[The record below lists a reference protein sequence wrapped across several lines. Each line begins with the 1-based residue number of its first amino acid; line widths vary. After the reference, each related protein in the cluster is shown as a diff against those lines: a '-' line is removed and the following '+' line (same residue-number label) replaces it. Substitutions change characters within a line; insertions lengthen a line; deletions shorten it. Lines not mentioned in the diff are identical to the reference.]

1 MAEPHETMPDAATMA
16 ALLAQ
21 ADIGLIWTDA
31 QGQIRY
37 PNARFRRWTRASSL
51 FDCCE
56 ALTPEGLAHLLACS
70 PSATNASAPA
80 PVSESA
86 STSTSASASAPG
98 FSSAQPPLT
107 QPATSCCGADDAAT
121 SASPTSASSPASPW
135 PTITPCPAQRLRL
148 RRDNGEWLQL
158 EVHVARPPGSALS
171 ALMMCRTD
179 TRDERAAIDRVQ
191 REVLEA
197 VARGRSL
204 PEVMDLLCRCVEALS
219 PELHCS
225 VLAVDDTG
233 RVHPLAAP
241 SLPAEYSAALDGV
254 FIGPNAGSCGT
265 AAWRREPVEVTDIA
279 TDPLW
284 APYRTLA
291 LAHGLRACWSTPILL
306 TDDRVV
312 ATFALYYREPRS
324 APPFHRRMVE
334 ACIQLCQIAFM
345 HQAHRREI
353 ERLAY
358 ADGVTGLPNRTLLS
372 DRAEQMLLLAARA
385 RGPAAL
391 LLLDMDRF
399 KTVNDS
405 LGHAAGDEVLR
416 QVAQRLLGALRESDT
431 LARLGGDEF
440 VVLLPGCTAEDGLQ
454 VADKLRE
461 ALQAPLTLENGRL
474 QLPMTASIGVCAY
487 PLDGGDL
494 DQLLKNADIA
504 MYEAKRAGR
513 DCARYFLD
521 AMNQALD
528 QRLEIETA
536 LRHALT
542 QNTLQLHYQPKLS
555 LTDGRLV
562 GVEALLRWKDERH
575 GWIPPDR
582 FIPVAEESGL
592 IGALDAW
599 VMEQAC
605 AQLAR
610 WRADGVEVPS
620 LSVNVSPLRF
630 HQDDV
635 AAHASALLV
644 RHGLRPRDLT
654 LEVTERVMLDDNSR
668 PREQLQKLNAMGVGV
683 SVDDF
688 GTGYS
693 SLSYLKRLP
702 VTEIKLDKSFVRDLE
717 LDPDDRALASA
728 VIGIGRS
735 LGMKVVA
742 EGVETDGQRELLRQM
757 GCDEAQGY
765 FFARPQAASDL
776 VNWINARRAQ
786 PAG

>member
-1 MAEPHETMPDAATMA
+1 M
-16 ALLAQ
+16 
-21 ADIGLIWTDA
+21 
-31 QGQIRY
+31 
-37 PNARFRRWTRASSL
+37 
-51 FDCCE
+51 
-56 ALTPEGLAHLLACS
+56 
-70 PSATNASAPA
+70 
-80 PVSESA
+80 
-86 STSTSASASAPG
+86 
-98 FSSAQPPLT
+98 
-107 QPATSCCGADDAAT
+107 
-121 SASPTSASSPASPW
+121 
-135 PTITPCPAQRLRL
+135 
-148 RRDNGEWLQL
+148 LQL
-158 EVHVARPPGSALS
+158 DVHVTHPPGSALS

-179 TRDERAAIDRVQ
+179 VREERAAIDRLQ

-197 VARGRSL
+197 VAVGRSL
-204 PEVMDLLCRCVEALS
+204 REVMDLLCRCVEALA
-219 PELHCS
+219 PEVSCS
-225 VLAVDDTG
+225 VLTIDEAG
-233 RVHPLAAP
+233 LIHPLAAP
-241 SLPAEYSAALDGV
+241 SLPASYSAALEGV
-254 FIGPNAGSCGT
+254 QIGPSAGSCGT
-265 AAWRREPVEVTDIA
+265 AAWRHESVEVTDIA

-284 APYRTLA
+284 APYRSLA
-291 LAHGLRACWSTPILL
+291 LAHDLRACWSTPIVLAH
-306 TDDRVV
+306 DRVV
-312 ATFALYYREPRS
+312 ATFALYYREPR
-324 APPFHRRMVE
+324 AAAPFHRRMVD
-334 ACIQLCQIAFM
+334 ACTQLCQIAFM
-345 HQAHRREI
+345 HQAHQREI

-358 ADGVTGLPNRTLLS
+358 VDGVTGLPNRTLLT
-372 DRAEQMLLLAARA
+372 DRAGQMLLLAARA
-385 RGPAAL
+385 REPAAL

-416 QVAQRLLGALRESDT
+416 QIAQRLLGTLRDSDT

-474 QLPMTASIGVCAY
+474 RLPMTASIGVCAY

-513 DCARYFLD
+513 DCARYFLNT
-521 AMNQALD
+521 MNQALD

-536 LRHALT
+536 LRHALAC
-542 QNTLQLHYQPKLS
+542 NALQLHYQPKLS
-555 LTDGRLV
+555 LPENQLV
-562 GVEALLRWKDERH
+562 GVEALLRWKDEQR

-610 WRADGVEVPS
+610 WRAEGVDVPS
-620 LSVNVSPLRF
+620 MSVNVSPLRF

-635 AAHASALLV
+635 AAHASSLLV
-644 RHGLRPRDLT
+644 RHGLSAGDLT
-654 LEVTERVMLDDNSR
+654 LEVTERVMLDDDSR
-668 PREQLQKLNAMGVGV
+668 PREQLQKLHAMGVGV

-717 LDPDDRALASA
+717 LDQDDRALASA
-728 VIGIGRS
+728 VIGIGRA
-735 LGMKVVA
+735 LGMTVVA
-742 EGVETDGQRELLRQM
+742 EGVETDGQRQLLQHM
-757 GCDEAQGY
+757 GCDVAQGY
-765 FFARPQAASDL
+765 FFARPQAAPDL
-776 VNWINARRAQ
+776 VAWVTARRAQ
-786 PAG
+786 PTG